1 MSQPPVQPRDQATS
15 QDFEQIL
22 ARYSQSVLEYKT
34 TGNSSFKMQ
43 ADVDKKWLDDYLQ
56 WMETQ
61 SDTQNQRIQAFLAE
75 YQSTNPDLMK
85 LQGQLR
91 SVREQGPK
99 LQSDL
104 DTVRE
109 ATKEEPFDYTQYYI
123 KGGLIAGVLG
133 LIAVASAF

>member
-1 MSQPPVQPRDQATS
+1 MSEPPVQPRDQANLYM
-15 QDFEQIL
+15 FEEIL
-22 ARYSQSVLEYKT
+22 HRYSRAMLEYKT

-43 ADVDKKWLDDYLQ
+43 ADVDKKWLDSYIR
-56 WMETQ
+56 WMQ
-61 SDTQNQRIQAFLAE
+61 SRSEIQNRRIQEFLAE

-99 LQSDL
+99 LQNDL

-109 ATKEEPFDYTQYYI
+109 ATKEEPFDFTPYYI

-133 LIAVASAF
+133 LIAVARAF